1 MRSGIAGPG
10 AWFRAL
16 TLLQK
21 FSLLSLGWMVG
32 TTIVGGAIAGRSA
45 ARSALRSE
53 VGAYSEFLQ
62 ALDREHGLAPALD
75 EGDPAVRSARIAGA
89 LAALRGAPGVARIK
103 VYDRRGTIVWSDE
116 PRYNGLRFENRRLQ
130 RALQGEPA
138 YELEVHRESEHRF
151 EPADIGGLIELYL
164 PLRRGAAG
172 EILGV
177 VEIYRDAGPLLA
189 YLRTI
194 RQTFWLIAAAGGLIV
209 FLSMQVI
216 VRGAS
221 TRLRQAERQL
231 REYSA
236 RLEQKV
242 QERTR
247 QLEAANL
254 SLMAASQHKSEFLAH
269 MSHELRT
276 PLNSI
281 LGFSEV
287 LEDGMAGPLSD
298 KQRRFVHNVRESGK
312 HLLALINDILDLA
325 KVEAGRI
332 ELHPEALAVEPM
344 LEDVLTIVK
353 GQAAKKHLTVGLE
366 AAEDLPGLRADPIRL
381 KQILFNLL
389 SNAVKFTPDGG
400 RVTVAA
406 RLVPAQPVNP
416 ATRPSGTVPDHPV
429 AQRPDRPM
437 ARVPDPQSAGEWLKI
452 RVTDTGIGIEP
463 RDMPKLFREFVQLDN
478 ASVRKGEGT
487 GLGLALTK
495 KLVELHGGRIWAESA
510 GEGRGSTFTVVL
522 PVAGPAGPPDASAG
536 APLSGEDPRGRWEQP
551 RNDRISG

>member
-1 MRSGIAGPG
+1 MRFGSAGPG

-32 TTIVGGAIAGRSA
+32 ATIVGGAIAGRSA

-75 EGDPAVRSARIAGA
+75 EGDPAVRAARIAGA
-89 LAALRGAPGVARIK
+89 LGVLRGAPGVARIK
-103 VYDRRGTIVWSDE
+103 VYDRRGTVVWSDE

-151 EPADIGGLIELYL
+151 EPEEMGGLIELYL

-194 RQTFWLIAAAGGLIV
+194 RRTFWLIAAAGGLTI

-221 TRLRQAERQL
+221 TRLRQAEREL

-287 LEDGMAGPLSD
+287 LEDGMAGPLND
-298 KQRRFVHNVRESGK
+298 KQRRFAHNVRESGK
-312 HLLALINDILDLA
+312 HLLALINDVLDLA

-344 LEDVLTIVK
+344 LEDALTIVQ

-366 AAEDLPGLRADPIRL
+366 AAEDLPGLWADPIRL

-389 SNAVKFTPDGG
+389 SNAVKFTPEGG
-400 RVTVAA
+400 RITVAA
-406 RLVPAQPVNP
+406 RVQ
-416 ATRPSGTVPDHPV
+416 G
-429 AQRPDRPM
+429 
-437 ARVPDPQSAGEWLKI
+437 AGDGEFVEI

-463 RDMPKLFREFVQLDN
+463 GDMPKLFREFVQLDN

-487 GLGLALTK
+487 GLGLALTR

-510 GEGRGSTFTVVL
+510 GEGRGSTFTFVL

-536 APLSGEDPRGRWEQP
+536 APPSGEDPRGRWEQP
-551 RNDRISG
+551 PNDRISG